1 MRNKGRR
8 DTTSHSGTGRCA
20 GYLAVVVGVFGLL
33 AATVLV
39 LPAAE
44 AAPGGRASPARLAA
58 AVRAAE
64 SADVPGS
71 AWSVDPGSGT
81 LVVLADATVSRA
93 GLDALRRAAGPYGGA
108 VRFERAPGVFRH
120 FAARGGTAAYGG
132 GFRCSVGFNVRS
144 GGVYYFLTAGHCGA
158 ATDRWYADSA
168 QTRPLGTTVAHRY
181 PVDDYALVR
190 YDTAKGHPGSVGRQ
204 DIRKAAAAYVGE
216 AVQRAGSTTGVHG
229 GTVTGLGFT
238 VNYGGGDIVR
248 GLIRTDICA
257 QAGDSG
263 GPLYDGTKALGLTSG
278 GSGDCTGGGT
288 TFYQPL
294 PEVLKAYRVAVY

>member
-8 DTTSHSGTGRCA
+8 NTTSRSGTAGRA
-20 GYLAVVVGVFGLL
+20 GHLAVPAGVLVLL
-33 AATVLV
+33 AATVLA
-39 LPAAE
+39 LPTAQ
-44 AAPGGRASPARLAA
+44 AAPGGRASPAHLAA

-81 LVVLADATVSRA
+81 LVVVTDATVSRA
-93 GLDALRRAAGPYGGA
+93 GLDTLRRAAGPFDGA
-108 VRFERAPGVFRH
+108 VRFERAPGAFRH
-120 FAARGGTAAYGG
+120 FAAEGGTAAYGV

-144 GGVYYFLTAGHCGA
+144 GGVSYFLTAGHCGA
-158 ATDRWYADSA
+158 ATDRWYADA
-168 QTRPLGTTVAHRY
+168 ARARPLGTTVAHRY
-181 PVDDYALVR
+181 PGDDYALVR
-190 YDTAKGHPGSVGRQ
+190 YDSAKGHPGKVGGQ

-216 AVQRAGSTTGVHG
+216 AVKRAGSTTGVHS

-257 QAGDSG
+257 EPGDSG

-278 GSGDCTGGGT
+278 GSGDCTNGGT

>member
-8 DTTSHSGTGRCA
+8 DTTSHSGTARGA
-20 GYLAVVVGVFGLL
+20 GYLAVLLGLL
-33 AATVLV
+33 AATVSA
-39 LPAAE
+39 LPAAQ
-44 AAPGGRASPARLAA
+44 AAPSPAQLTAV
-58 AVRAAE
+58 VRAAE

-71 AWSVDPGSGT
+71 AWSVDADGT
-81 LVVLADATVSRA
+81 LVVVTDATVSRA
-93 GLDALRRAAGPYGGA
+93 GLDALRRAAGPYDGA
-108 VRFERAPGVFRH
+108 VRFERAPGVLRR
-120 FAARGGTAAYGG
+120 FASGGTAAYGG

-144 GGVYYFLTAGHCGA
+144 GGVRYFLTAGHCGA
-158 ATDRWYADSA
+158 AADRWYADAA

-216 AVQRAGSTTGVHG
+216 AVKRAGSTTGVHS

-257 QAGDSG
+257 EPGDSG

-278 GSGDCTGGGT
+278 GSGDCASGGT

-294 PEVLKAYRVAVY
+294 PEVLKAYRVALY

>member
-8 DTTSHSGTGRCA
+8 DTTSRSGTARHA
-20 GYLAVVVGVFGLL
+20 GYLTVPAGVFTLL
-33 AATVLV
+33 AATVLAV
-39 LPAAE
+39 PAAQ
-44 AAPGGRASPARLAA
+44 AAPGGRASPAHLAA

-71 AWSVDPGSGT
+71 AWAVDPGSGT
-81 LVVLADATVSRA
+81 LVVLTDATVSRA
-93 GLDALRRAAGPYGGA
+93 GLDALRRAAGPYDGA
-108 VRFERAPGVFRH
+108 VRFERAPGAFRH
-120 FAARGGTAAYGG
+120 FAAGGTAAYGG

-144 GGVYYFLTAGHCGA
+144 GSVHYFLTAGHCGA
-158 ATDRWYADSA
+158 AAGRWYADPA

-190 YDTAKGHPGSVGRQ
+190 YDSAKGHPGKVGRQ
-204 DIRKAAAAYVGE
+204 DIRKAATAYVGE
-216 AVQRAGSTTGVHG
+216 AVKRAGTTTGVHS

-248 GLIRTDICA
+248 GLIRTNVCA
-257 QAGDSG
+257 EPGDSG

-294 PEVLKAYRVAVY
+294 PEVLKAYRVTLY